1 MVGRIENKK
10 RKRERE
16 SKTMSRKGFK
26 KLTKRDGGMNA
37 VIVRLYT
44 REATPML

>member
-10 RKRERE
+10 RKRE

-26 KLTKRDGGMNA
+26 KLTKKNGGMNA